1 MSLVEHMCHLCVMYR
16 VKQYKQK
23 ENQSHYSLMISGNK
37 IGLYTQGL
45 DSLTFWAR
53 WNIKYQRF
61 KCHKWILEQLK
72 SAIKK
77 YKTNTSKV

>member
-53 WNIKYQRF
+53 
-61 KCHKWILEQLK
+61 
-72 SAIKK
+72 
-77 YKTNTSKV
+77 